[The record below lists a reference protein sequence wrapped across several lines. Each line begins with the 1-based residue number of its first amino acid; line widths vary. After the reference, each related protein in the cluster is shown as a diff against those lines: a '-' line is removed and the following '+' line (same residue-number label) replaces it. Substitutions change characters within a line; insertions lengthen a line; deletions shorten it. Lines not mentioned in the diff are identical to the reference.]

1 MKIFYTKGQREDP
14 VASLA
19 TLKKILARFVRH
31 YVFYEMSA
39 RHRRTRQL
47 FSVKNVFLLGQVD
60 VSGTSELVITLFD
73 ADHPAHSIEIVNPH
87 AMRIYDE
94 GKSYAVAFYTE
105 EEGDFDVRYYLRDEG
120 EEGKGPKR
128 SALERISLPQLFEY
142 LEDVKKAD
150 VVEVLE
156 PAKAL
161 AAPASAG

>member
-1 MKIFYTKGQREDP
+1 LKIFYTKGQREDP

-47 FSVKNVFLLGQVD
+47 FSVKNVFLLGQVE
-60 VSGTSELVITLFD
+60 VSGTNELVVALFD
-73 ADHPAHSIEIVNPH
+73 AENPAHSIEILNPH
-87 AMRIYDE
+87 ALRIYDE
-94 GKSYAVAFYTE
+94 GKGYAVAFYTE

-120 EEGKGPKR
+120 EEGKAPKR
-128 SALERISLPQLFEY
+128 TALERISLPQLFEY
-142 LEDVKKAD
+142 LEDIKKAD

-156 PAKAL
+156 PSKR
-161 AAPASAG
+161 

>member
-1 MKIFYTKGQREDP
+1 
-14 VASLA
+14 
-19 TLKKILARFVRH
+19 
-31 YVFYEMSA
+31 MSA
-39 RHRRTRQL
+39 RHRRTRQHPRCPRRHRRTRQL

-60 VSGTSELVITLFD
+60 VSGQSELVVTLFD

-87 AMRIYDE
+87 ALRIYDE

-105 EEGDFDVRYYLRDEG
+105 EEGEFDVRYYLRDEG

-156 PAKAL
+156 PSKR
-161 AAPASAG
+161 

>member
-1 MKIFYTKGQREDP
+1 LGACVKIFYTKGQREEP

-19 TLKKILARFVRH
+19 TLRKILARFVRH

-60 VSGTSELVITLFD
+60 VSGQNELVVTLFD

-94 GKSYAVAFYTE
+94 GKGYAVAFYTE
-105 EEGDFDVRYYLRDEG
+105 EQGDFDVRYYLRDEG
-120 EEGKGPKR
+120 EEGKAPKR
-128 SALERISLPQLFEY
+128 TALERISLPQLFEY
-142 LEDVKKAD
+142 LDDIKKAD
-150 VVEVLE
+150 VVEILE
-156 PAKAL
+156 PTKR
-161 AAPASAG
+161 

>member
-1 MKIFYTKGQREDP
+1 LKIFYTKGQREDP

-60 VSGTSELVITLFD
+60 VSGQSELVVTLFD

-87 AMRIYDE
+87 ALRIYDE

-105 EEGDFDVRYYLRDEG
+105 EEGEFDVRYYLRDEG

-156 PAKAL
+156 PSKR
-161 AAPASAG
+161 